1 VIKRAVFLLVLGAV
15 VSVCDGTGSSPPNI
29 LLISVDSLRPDH
41 LGAYGYS
48 RPTSPSIDR
57 LAKEGVLFETVT
69 SSSSWTL
76 PAHASLFTSLPDSIH
91 GAETSQRKL
100 GEQHETLAERL
111 RESGYKTVGL
121 WGGPLLSPEFG
132 FARGFDSYIG
142 VGRQSLATPGIAA
155 GPVAVSHQDVTGMRV
170 LRGVEDQLR
179 GLRTETPRRPFFL
192 FVHLWDTHYD
202 YLAPEPHGSKFNQ
215 GYLGPINGRNLA
227 DLTHGGSGVVSD
239 PDIQQLRTLYDQ
251 EVSWVDEQIGRILHL
266 LETLG
271 LTKNTIVAVTAD
283 HGEEFYEHGSYGHRR
298 KLFEES
304 IRIPLVLRY
313 PGEVPAGKR
322 VKVPAHIVDIAPTLL
337 DLAGLSPM
345 AAATGLSMVPAF
357 DSIEG
362 VDRDFTVSEL
372 AHEDGPKLMAVRGRD
387 WKILLNPKTRSI
399 KGFWDLGEDPE
410 ETRDLVATQPDRMA
424 SKMQLLERALA
435 TVSVDEELSGAP
447 ASDLPDNIRRELQSL
462 GYLGA
467 SEVQTNRPVPSFEA
481 VPNPI
486 PACDG
491 SGTGITTLSW
501 AAPASVEVRVGS
513 ATGKLMAVGAPTGTA
528 TTGRWVRQG
537 TRFVLLDRATK
548 QPIAETTVALTFL
561 GCD

>member
-1 VIKRAVFLLVLGAV
+1 MQLGED
-15 VSVCDGTGSSPPNI
+15 SFNELGF
-29 LLISVDSLRPDH
+29 VDSDGH
-41 LGAYGYS
+41 LITMLEARTFHASEEAENDSFCGS
-48 RPTSPSIDR
+48 W
-57 LAKEGVLFETVT
+57 FEL
-69 SSSSWTL
+69 TL
-76 PAHASLFTSLPDSIH
+76 PVRDA
-91 GAETSQRKL
+91 
-100 GEQHETLAERL
+100 L
-111 RESGYKTVGL
+111 RA
-121 WGGPLLSPEFG
+121 
-132 FARGFDSYIG
+132 ARF
-142 VGRQSLATPGIAA
+142 
-155 GPVAVSHQDVTGMRV
+155 
-170 LRGVEDQLR
+170 
-179 GLRTETPRRPFFL
+179 
-192 FVHLWDTHYD
+192 W
-202 YLAPEPHGSKFNQ
+202 AP
-215 GYLGPINGRNLA
+215 
-227 DLTHGGSGVVSD
+227 
-239 PDIQQLRTLYDQ
+239 
-251 EVSWVDEQIGRILHL
+251 
-266 LETLG
+266 
-271 LTKNTIVAVTAD
+271 
-283 HGEEFYEHGSYGHRR
+283 
-298 KLFEES
+298 
-304 IRIPLVLRY
+304 
-313 PGEVPAGKR
+313 
-322 VKVPAHIVDIAPTLL
+322 IAPTLL